1 MRGIGLSREKVI
13 AEAGA
18 LANEQGLRAVTI
30 TNLAK
35 YLGIKKPSLYNHIK
49 DQEDILNEIMIYGW
63 KQISDEICPR
73 IITEDA
79 KEAIQELSQ
88 EIYKYAMTNP
98 GIFEAMLW
106 QNSYK
111 SDSLAAATQGIYQFF
126 FSQTDKLGI
135 ERDMANHLLRTYRSI
150 LEGFILLVIHDSFGN
165 PVSIEE
171 SFRISIDLFINGLEQ
186 YRKE

>member
-79 KEAIQELSQ
+79 KEKIINSGYDP
-88 EIYKYAMTNP
+88 IYGARPMKRYLQA
-98 GIFEAMLW
+98 
-106 QNSYK
+106 
-111 SDSLAAATQGIYQFF
+111 
-126 FSQTDKLGI
+126 
-135 ERDMANHLLRTYRSI
+135 
-150 LEGFILLVIHDSFGN
+150 
-165 PVSIEE
+165 SIETLLAKAILSRE
-171 SFRISIDLFINGLEQ
+171 LNIGSTLTVDLDDSGELFV
-186 YRKE
+186 K